1 MSYDL
6 PCDFITLAKSISQ
19 QNHHKMTVSNHLLSG
34 LEEYVYSAL
43 ETYSNV
49 HRGSGH
55 HSEVTTRRYEE
66 AREMVLNYMEK
77 KLSPGRVDEPEQ
89 FQKKKYT
96 VIFCSPRRAKK
107 LTGLLQPGSYHV
119 ITSGEAGIPLGVTA
133 VVARR
138 KTLPRDITFETGGGT
153 AKLIAPGW
161 VIWDKAPGLFEA
173 GTPAIINV
181 IAFVR
186 VLQLKNQPGT
196 GPAIDFGEQAGLMA
210 GEVLRSDETASLRGK
225 ELLEY
230 LRDTMV
236 GKGSLAP
243 VRDGM
248 KPYINFDNAASTH
261 AFRPVWEAV
270 RKAWRLPDA
279 QRPALMEAVRQ
290 VCASAVGIS
299 TEKSEVIFTSNTTE
313 AINLV
318 AESMALE
325 KVNGHEPVIMTSLLE
340 HSSNDLPWRTVAG
353 HSVIHLPFDKEGF
366 FDLDE
371 LDSILGEYNQK
382 GLHGPK
388 RITLVA
394 LTGASNVTGTF
405 NDVAEIS
412 RIVHRYGAKLL
423 VDAAQ
428 LIARRKTEMD
438 AWGIDYLVFSAHKAY
453 APFGTG
459 VLIARRGLLRFSP
472 VEMEEIHS
480 SGEANVG
487 GIAAL
492 GMSMAL
498 LQQVGFEL
506 IREEEQTLTA
516 KLLKGVS
523 EIKKVKVFGIS
534 DPASTRFDRKG
545 GVVLLDFKGKLP
557 GRFARELASRGGI
570 GVRYGCHCAHLAI
583 KRLAGVPPWAE
594 GLQGFMVRAIPGF
607 SPPGIV
613 RVSLGLGTTAGDVDR
628 LIETLRGMERGK

>member
-1 MSYDL
+1 MNIVNQ
-6 PCDFITLAKSISQ
+6 P
-19 QNHHKMTVSNHLLSG
+19 LSG

-66 AREMVLNYMEK
+66 ARDTVLDYLEK
-77 KLSPGRVDEPEQ
+77 KREREGADGPERFRKQ
-89 FQKKKYT
+89 SHT

-107 LTGLLQPGSYHV
+107 LTGMLPPGSYQT
-119 ITSGEAGIPLGVTA
+119 ITSSETGIPLGITT

-138 KTLPRDITFETGGGT
+138 NALPHGIPFETGGGT

-181 IAFVR
+181 IAFAR
-186 VLQLKNQPGT
+186 ALQLKNGPGT
-196 GPAIDFGEQAGLMA
+196 GPVVEIKELDGMTVGDVFQCH
-210 GEVLRSDETASLRGK
+210 DTDSLGGK
-225 ELLEY
+225 ELLEK
-230 LRDTMV
+230 LRDSMV

-248 KPYINFDNAASTH
+248 RPYVNFDNAASTH
-261 AFRPVWEAV
+261 AFRPVWETV
-270 RKAWRLPDA
+270 RKAWRLSSA
-279 QRPALMEAVRQ
+279 RRTELMEKVRQ
-290 VCASAVGIS
+290 GCASAVGAS
-299 TEKSEVIFTSNTTE
+299 TEKYDVIFTSNTTE

-318 AESMALE
+318 AGNMALE
-325 KVNGHEPVIMTSLLE
+325 TVNGHEPVIMTSLLE
-340 HSSNDLPWRTVAG
+340 HSSNDLPWRTVAR
-353 HSVIHLPFDKEGF
+353 HSVIHLSFDKDGF
-366 FDLDE
+366 FDLTE
-371 LDSILGEYNQK
+371 LEKILSDYNQK
-382 GLHGPK
+382 SVHGREK
-388 RITLVA
+388 ITLVA
-394 LTGASNVTGTF
+394 LSGASNVTGTF

-492 GMSMAL
+492 GKALEL
-498 LQQVGFEL
+498 LQRVGFDL
-506 IREEEQTLTA
+506 IKEEEQKLTA

-534 DPASTRFDRKG
+534 DPASPRFDRKG

-594 GLQGFMVRAIPGF
+594 SLQGFMVKVIPGF